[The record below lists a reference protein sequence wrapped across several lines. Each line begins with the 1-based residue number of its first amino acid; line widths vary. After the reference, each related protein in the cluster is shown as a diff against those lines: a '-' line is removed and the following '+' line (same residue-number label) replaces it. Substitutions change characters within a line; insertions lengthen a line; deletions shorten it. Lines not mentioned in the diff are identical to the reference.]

1 MSNNQTEN
9 VPILYEDEHCL
20 VINKPVGMLVHPDGR
35 SGGPYLTDWIL
46 SKYPETKGIGE
57 PARDEEGNPLDRPG
71 IVHRLDRETTGA
83 LIVAKTQEAHAHL
96 KAQFQDRTLTK
107 KYLAFVWGEM
117 KEEFGTITRPIGRSS
132 ADFRKWSAQRGA
144 RGEMKEA
151 ETYWTKLFSTKTEG
165 GQKFSLI
172 EAEPKTG
179 RTHQIRVH
187 FVAIQHPIV
196 GDRMYA
202 PKKELA
208 LGFDRVAL
216 HSRSIEFESLNGKK
230 VKVVAPL
237 PQDFIVAC
245 KELGITYVQ

>member
-1 MSNNQTEN
+1 
-9 VPILYEDEHCL
+9 
-20 VINKPVGMLVHPDGR
+20 
-35 SGGPYLTDWIL
+35 
-46 SKYPETKGIGE
+46 
-57 PARDEEGNPLDRPG
+57 
-71 IVHRLDRETTGA
+71 LDRETTGA
-83 LIVAKTQEAHAHL
+83 LIVAKTQDAHAHL

-144 RGEMKEA
+144 RGEMKDA
-151 ETYWTKLFSTKTEG
+151 ETYWTKLFSTKTEAG
-165 GQKFSLI
+165 HKFSLI

-187 FVAIQHPIV
+187 FVAIQHPII
-196 GDRMYA
+196 GDRLYA

-237 PQDFIVAC
+237 PEDFIVAC
-245 KELGITYVQ
+245 KELGVTYKE